1 MEKSLEWYLC
11 LLFCLLFYCSST
23 GVDAANQDM
32 STKQFTYQNP
42 IKGGPEWMWDCFIL
56 KVGDTYYLTGT
67 TGNTGVRVWSS
78 KNLTKWF
85 PIENGDEG
93 YILRNEAIP

>member
-1 MEKSLEWYLC
+1 MR
-11 LLFCLLFYCSST
+11 
-23 GVDAANQDM
+23 
-32 STKQFTYQNP
+32 
-42 IKGGPEWMWDCFIL
+42 DCFIL